1 MRGGRRPGAGAPRG
15 NTNPLKNGRHSVRV
29 KAVID
34 ALLADPETRE
44 VLLRIGAKGRT
55 RNVYA
60 RELAI
65 AMTRLMHDQP
75 IAEAKRALAI
85 KLADLT
91 VARNAADQV
100 NAEIATFEQQR
111 GRDAF
116 TDAPLTHR
124 PRQAPTQWQSTQ
136 YVVSHFPHP
145 SREPDNPP
153 FTSAVDGR
161 PYPLGPRGEIAPE
174 EYDRLLAEWEQQHY
188 TEEED
193 DDDGLLITAANP

>member
-1 MRGGRRPGAGAPRG
+1 MLVYQYRHATGRSLWEIPAGTMERG
-15 NTNPLKNGRHSVRV
+15 
-29 KAVID
+29 
-34 ALLADPETRE
+34 ETPQ
-44 VLLRIGAKGRT
+44 RT
-55 RNVYA
+55 AA

-75 IAEAKRALAI
+75 IAEAKRALAL

-174 EYDRLLAEWEQQHY
+174 EYDRLLTEWERERY
-188 TEEED
+188 GERENEPST
-193 DDDGLLITAANP
+193 NPTNPQ

>member
-1 MRGGRRPGAGAPRG
+1 MRGGRRPGAGAPAG
-15 NTNPLKNGRHSVRV
+15 NTNALKTGRHSVRV

-136 YVVSHFPHP
+136 HVVSHFPNP

-161 PYPLGPRGEIAPE
+161 PYPFGPNGEIDDE
-174 EYDRLLAEWEQQHY
+174 EYDRLLTEWEQERYGTH
-188 TEEED
+188 ED
-193 DDDGLLITAANP
+193 ESSKTATQPQ

>member
-1 MRGGRRPGAGAPRG
+1 MRGGRRPGAGAPTG
-15 NTNPLKNGRHSVRV
+15 NTNALKTGRHSIRV

-75 IAEAKRALAI
+75 IAEAKRALAL

-100 NAEIATFEQQR
+100 NAEIATFEHQR

-124 PRQAPTQWQSTQ
+124 PRQAPTNWQSTR
-136 YVVSHFPHP
+136 YVVSHFPSP

-153 FTSAVDGR
+153 YTSAVDGR
-161 PYPLGPRGEIAPE
+161 PYPLGPNGKIDDE
-174 EYDRLLAEWEQQHY
+174 EYDRLLTEWEQDRY
-188 TEEED
+188 GTRED
-193 DDDGLLITAANP
+193 EAATPH